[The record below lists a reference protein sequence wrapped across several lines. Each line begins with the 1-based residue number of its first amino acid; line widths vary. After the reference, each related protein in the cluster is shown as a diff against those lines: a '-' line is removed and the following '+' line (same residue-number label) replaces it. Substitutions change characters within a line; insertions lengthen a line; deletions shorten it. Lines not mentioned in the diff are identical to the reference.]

1 MSNQVSNQES
11 HLNTLRFSLPS
22 ELQSMVH
29 SMKLLGNDLLVYVDE
44 SNTESVSERF
54 TEMGLEVVERQ
65 YRVHVSGPSE
75 HFATHFGS
83 YEHEVRSE
91 NVFTVVAKDRAQYDE
106 LLAMEVDGFRI
117 RPFRQRFAN
126 VRTEESNQT
135 SAPAP
140 TSARQ
145 HSRRERVPDAEEG
158 QWTQVSRT
166 KRSEHQGDRQYQRSD
181 RQGDRQYQRSDR
193 QGDRQ
198 YQRSDR
204 QGDRQGERQTQRSD
218 RQGDRQG
225 ERQTQRS
232 DRQGQPQGQRRSN
245 QRTNQAAV

>member
-126 VRTEESNQT
+126 VRTEENNQ
-135 SAPAP
+135 APAP

-181 RQGDRQYQRSDR
+181 RQGERQYQRSDR
-193 QGDRQ
+193 QG
-198 YQRSDR
+198 
-204 QGDRQGERQTQRSD
+204 ERK
-218 RQGDRQG
+218 
-225 ERQTQRS
+225 TQRS
-232 DRQGQPQGQRRSN
+232 DRQGQPQGQQRSN